1 VVEIVVYDTFSVF
14 GGSVN
19 GDFNISGGDLTL
31 GDNDKA
37 IFGAGSD
44 LQIYHTGGA
53 SYIQDNGSGNLVIDT
68 NGAGTY
74 LMHGSE
80 IMASFVADGAV
91 GLRHDNSEKLAT
103 TSTGIDVT
111 GTVTADGL
119 TVDGTATITTTGN
132 ETQLT
137 LTSTDADA
145 TTGPNMSFFRNS
157 SSAADG
163 DQTGSIFFIGK
174 DDAGNDTT
182 YGGITT
188 HIVDASN
195 TTEDGRLTISSIKA
209 GTSTGTLHV
218 VSGSVG
224 IGTSS
229 PLYNL
234 DVGSGSGSNSI
245 NIFSGS
251 TDTSAV
257 YFTDNTTGVGS
268 YIGRLG
274 YNHTADAMIFTTNA
288 TEAMR
293 IDSSGRVMIG
303 TTTEGF
309 ADYADTLTVA
319 DTDHAG
325 ITIRSGASS
334 SGSLYFS
341 DATSGSGEYDGYLN
355 YNQSTQI
362 LALGTAAATRMTID
376 SNGAVNMPNQPAFLA
391 TIATQADVTGDGTNY
406 AVSGSIFTEVF
417 DKNSDFNNGTFNAP
431 VTGTYHFCFVMTLT
445 GIDASSHTNGSHTFV
460 SSNRSIAF
468 YNNPGADR
476 NTSLGG
482 NTFVFSTYIDMD
494 ANDTA
499 FFRISVGG
507 GSKVVDLF
515 STSTMSGVLVS

>member
-1 VVEIVVYDTFSVF
+1 
-14 GGSVN
+14 
-19 GDFNISGGDLTL
+19 
-31 GDNDKA
+31 
-37 IFGAGSD
+37 
-44 LQIYHTGGA
+44 
-53 SYIQDNGSGNLVIDT
+53 
-68 NGAGTY
+68 
-74 LMHGSE
+74 
-80 IMASFVADGAV
+80 
-91 GLRHDNSEKLAT
+91 
-103 TSTGIDVT
+103 DVT

-319 DTDHAG
+319 DTNHAG

-341 DATSGSGEYDGYLN
+341 DVTSGSGEYDGYLN
-355 YNQSTQI
+355 YSHSAQKLTV
-362 LALGTAAATRMTID
+362 GTAAATRMTITSAGRVGIGTSAPTELLHLNANNPEFTMQAATD
-376 SNGAVNMPNQPAFLA
+376 GGECAIYFKDDDGNKDGRITYRTDYSGQTDNFMDFYTNGSARMTIEGGGDIRVATAGRIVNEGGIFLGGTA
-391 TIATQADVTGDGTNY
+391 SANHLDDYEEGTFTPTIATSGANVAYASQYGTYTKVGRAVHFNFQITLSTVTSQGSGDFIMGGLPFSQGTNDNF
-406 AVSGSIFTEVF
+406 ARFVIQTSGVDFNSSYTFFAYPSGGTGLRVLGMADNTGWHVF
-417 DKNSDFNNGTFNAP
+417 SVSDFSIAAGDIIT
-431 VTGTYHFCFVMTLT
+431 VTGTFKT
-445 GIDASSHTNGSHTFV
+445 
-460 SSNRSIAF
+460 
-468 YNNPGADR
+468 
-476 NTSLGG
+476 
-482 NTFVFSTYIDMD
+482 
-494 ANDTA
+494 
-499 FFRISVGG
+499 
-507 GSKVVDLF
+507 
-515 STSTMSGVLVS
+515 